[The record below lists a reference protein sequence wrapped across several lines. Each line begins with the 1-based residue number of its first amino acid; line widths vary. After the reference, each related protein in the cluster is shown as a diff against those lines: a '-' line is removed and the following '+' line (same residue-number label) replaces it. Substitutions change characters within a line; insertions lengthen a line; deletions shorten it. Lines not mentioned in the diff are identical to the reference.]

1 MELITFG
8 VKIIHVTFPVSPGGN
23 EKSVPPGCYELNCW
37 EVLQTVLLDRIL
49 LRPVRSSLESAFA
62 EILRV

>member
-1 MELITFG
+1 MKLISSG
-8 VKIIHVTFPVSPGGN
+8 IKIIHVTFPVSPGGN
-23 EKSVPPGCYELNCW
+23 EESVPPGCYELNCW